1 MIGIITGIGAV
12 IGFNSYLLT
21 GLTASALPLAGMLIY
36 PPLKLRRLK
45 AQYRRQESQNLIEP

>member
-1 MIGIITGIGAV
+1 
-12 IGFNSYLLT
+12 
-21 GLTASALPLAGMLIY
+21 MLIY